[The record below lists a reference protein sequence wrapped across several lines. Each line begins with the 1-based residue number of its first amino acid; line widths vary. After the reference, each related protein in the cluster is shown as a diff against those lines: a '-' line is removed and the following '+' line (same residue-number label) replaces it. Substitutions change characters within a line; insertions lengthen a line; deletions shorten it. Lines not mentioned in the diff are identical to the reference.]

1 MQLLIGQSCR
11 SYKLLIHMNEVNSS
25 KSRKDLSNQVFGFL
39 KAIEPGPNKDGK
51 TTWLCRCEACGSEKF
66 VKTKDLT
73 RGKATSCGCKWKK
86 RGVEQMQYVDGT
98 CIEML
103 KSTKVRSNN
112 TTGHTG
118 VYYDAKKD
126 NYRVEITLQGKRH
139 YLGRYKSLDEAVKV
153 RERAKEEYHERFI
166 ESHTVEND
174 DISNANTQ

>member
-1 MQLLIGQSCR
+1 
-11 SYKLLIHMNEVNSS
+11 
-25 KSRKDLSNQVFGFL
+25 
-39 KAIEPGPNKDGK
+39 
-51 TTWLCRCEACGSEKF
+51 
-66 VKTKDLT
+66 
-73 RGKATSCGCKWKK
+73 
-86 RGVEQMQYVDGT
+86 MQYVDGT